1 MITGSA
7 TAALTETNVAQSTGG
22 TLSATDIDSSNAFV
36 VQTNAAG
43 SNGFGKFSIDAA
55 GAWTYTMDSAHDEFV
70 AGQTYTDS
78 TTVTTADGT
87 AQVLTVTMTGTNDP
101 AVITGPTT
109 AAITETNVAQSTAAR
124 WSRSTRTAPMP
135 SSVQTNV
142 PGSGGFGKF
151 SIDAAGVWNYTMD
164 TAHDE
169 FVGGQTYTD
178 SVTVATADGTTQVLT
193 VTMTGTNDPA
203 VITGTST
210 AALTETTVAQ
220 STSGALSATD
230 VDSPTT
236 FVAQTNVAG
245 SGGFGKFSIDAA
257 GAWTYTMDTAHTEF
271 AAGQIYTDTLAVT
284 TADGTVQ
291 VLTVNM
297 TGVNVPAVITG
308 TATAALTESNVVQ
321 STGGA
326 LTATDVDNPATFVV
340 QTNAAGSNG
349 FGQFSIDAAGTWTYT
364 MNTPHDEFVG
374 GQVYTD
380 SITVTTADG
389 TPQVLTVSM
398 TGTNDAAVITGTAT
412 AALTETNVAQTTG
425 GTLTSTDVDNSNTF
439 AVQTSVAGSNG
450 FGKFSIDAAGVWT
463 YTMDS
468 AHDEFVGGQTYT
480 DSITVAT
487 ADGTTQVLTVTMT
500 GTNDAAVITG
510 ATNAALIETNV
521 AQSTGGTLTAVD
533 PDSSNA
539 FTAQTNVAG
548 SNGFGKF
555 SIDAA
560 GAWTYTMDTAHD
572 EFVGGQTYT
581 DSITVATADGT
592 TQVVTVTMAGTN
604 DAAVITGT
612 ATRSPDRD
620 QRGAV
625 HWRHARGD
633 RRRQLRC
640 LRRCRPTWPAPMA
653 SASSPSTPPAP
664 GPTPWTRRTTSS
676 SAARPTPTRSRWPR
690 PTARPRCVTVTMT
703 GTNDAAVITGT
714 ANAAL
719 TETNVAQS
727 TGGTLT
733 ATDVDSSNAFV
744 VQTAAAGSNG
754 FGKFSIDAAGVWTYT
769 MDSAHDEFVGG
780 QTYTDSITVATAD
793 GTSQVLTV
801 SMTGT
806 NDAAVITGTST
817 AALTETNVAQSTG
830 GALSATDVDSSAA
843 FTVQTNA
850 AGSNGFGKFS
860 IDAAGAWTYTMDSA
874 HDEFVGGQIYTDSIT
889 VATADGTTQVITV
902 TMAGTNDA
910 AVITGTATAALT
922 ETNVAQSTGGT
933 LAATDVDSSA
943 AFTVQTNAAGSNG
956 FGKFTID
963 AAGAWTYTM
972 DSAHDEFVG
981 GQTYTDSITVATADG
996 TSQVLTVTMTGT
1008 NDAAVITGTSTA
1020 ALTETNVAQSTGG
1033 TLTATDVDSS
1043 NAFVVQT
1050 NVAGYRRLRQVLD
1063 RRSRRLDLH
1072 DGLCARRVRGRPD
1085 LYRLDHR
1092 CHRRRHDSGRDRDH
1106 DRHQRCSR
1114 DHRDGQRSADR
1125 DQRGAVH
1132 RRDTHGDR
1140 RRQLRGVRGA
1150 DQCGRLRRFR
1160 QVLHRRGRRLDLHH
1174 GLRA

>member
-1 MITGSA
+1 M
-7 TAALTETNVAQSTGG
+7 
-22 TLSATDIDSSNAFV
+22 
-36 VQTNAAG
+36 
-43 SNGFGKFSIDAA
+43 
-55 GAWTYTMDSAHDEFV
+55 
-70 AGQTYTDS
+70 
-78 TTVTTADGT
+78 
-87 AQVLTVTMTGTNDP
+87 
-101 AVITGPTT
+101 ITGPTT
-109 AAITETNVAQSTAAR
+109 AAITETNVAQSTGGTLIAVD
-124 WSRSTRTAPMP
+124 PD
-135 SSVQTNV
+135 SSNAFVGADQRA
-142 PGSGGFGKF
+142 GSGGFGKF

-271 AAGQIYTDTLAVT
+271 AGGQIYTDTLAVT

-398 TGTNDAAVITGTAT
+398 TGTNDAAVITGTST

-539 FTAQTNVAG
+539 FIAQTNVAG

-560 GAWTYTMDTAHD
+560 GAWTYTMDSAHD

-612 ATRSPDRD
+612 ATAALTETNVAQSTGGTLD
-620 QRGAV
+620 
-625 HWRHARGD
+625 GD
-633 RRRQLRC
+633 GRRQLRC
-640 LRRCRPTWPAPMA
+640 LRGADRRGRLQRLRQVLDRRGRRLDLHDGLGARRVRRRPDLHRQHHGGDRRRHQ
-653 SASSPSTPPAP
+653 P
-664 GPTPWTRRTTSS
+664 GADGDHDRHQRRGRDHRHGYS
-676 SAARPTPTRSRWPR
+676 
-690 PTARPRCVTVTMT
+690 
-703 GTNDAAVITGT
+703 G
-714 ANAAL
+714 L

-733 ATDVDSSNAFV
+733 ATDPDSPASFV
-744 VQTAAAGSNG
+744 AQTNVAGSNG
-754 FGKFSIDAAGVWTYT
+754 FGKFS
-769 MDSAHDEFVGG
+769 
-780 QTYTDSITVATAD
+780 
-793 GTSQVLTV
+793 
-801 SMTGT
+801 
-806 NDAAVITGTST
+806 
-817 AALTETNVAQSTG
+817 
-830 GALSATDVDSSAA
+830 
-843 FTVQTNA
+843 
-850 AGSNGFGKFS
+850 
-860 IDAAGAWTYTMDSA
+860 
-874 HDEFVGGQIYTDSIT
+874 
-889 VATADGTTQVITV
+889 
-902 TMAGTNDA
+902 
-910 AVITGTATAALT
+910 
-922 ETNVAQSTGGT
+922 
-933 LAATDVDSSA
+933 
-943 AFTVQTNAAGSNG
+943 
-956 FGKFTID
+956 ID

-996 TSQVLTVTMTGT
+996 TTQVVTVTMTGT
-1008 NDAAVITGTSTA
+1008 NDAAVITGTASA
-1020 ALTETNVAQSTGG
+1020 ALTETNV
-1033 TLTATDVDSS
+1033 
-1043 NAFVVQT
+1043 
-1050 NVAGYRRLRQVLD
+1050 
-1063 RRSRRLDLH
+1063 
-1072 DGLCARRVRGRPD
+1072 
-1085 LYRLDHR
+1085 
-1092 CHRRRHDSGRDRDH
+1092 
-1106 DRHQRCSR
+1106 
-1114 DHRDGQRSADR
+1114 
-1125 DQRGAVH
+1125 GAVH
-1132 RRDTHGDR
+1132 RRHAYARPMSTAPLPSRCRPTSPAPTASASSASTPPAPGPTRWTR
-1140 RRQLRGVRGA
+1140 RTTSSSAARPTPTRSPWPRPTA
-1150 DQCGRLRRFR
+1150 RPRS
-1160 QVLHRRGRRLDLHH
+1160 
-1174 GLRA
+1174 